1 MEKEQSLR
9 YICLKQMSHIPLI
22 WIIDDDD
29 LFIMITRNNI
39 RKTSSQL
46 EVEVFHD
53 GQESMDCLIER
64 VSTGANLPDII
75 LLDLNM
81 PIADGWAFLTN
92 YAQLDAEV
100 RNKIQVYVC
109 TSSID
114 PKDVHR
120 AKEFEDVKD
129 FKEKPLS
136 TEVILEILGNK

>member
-1 MEKEQSLR
+1 MGKEQSLR
-9 YICLKQMSHIPLI
+9 YICRKQMNHTPLI

-39 RKTSSQL
+39 RKASAQIET
-46 EVEVFHD
+46 EVFHD
-53 GQESMDCLIER
+53 GQESMDCLVAR
-64 VSTGANLPDII
+64 TSTSEQLPDII

-81 PIADGWAFLTN
+81 PIADGWSFLTN
-92 YAQLDAEV
+92 YARLDAGV
-100 RNKIQVYVC
+100 RNKINVYVC

>member
-1 MEKEQSLR
+1 
-9 YICLKQMSHIPLI
+9 MSRTPLI

-39 RKTSSQL
+39 RKAIIAT
-46 EVEVFHD
+46 EIEVFSD
-53 GQESMDCLIER
+53 GLNSMNCLQDRIAKGGR
-64 VSTGANLPDII
+64 LPDIV

-81 PIADGWAFLTN
+81 PIADGWVFLSN
-92 YAQLDAEV
+92 YVQIDSII
-100 RNKIQVYVC
+100 RSKIRLYVC

-120 AKEFEDVKD
+120 AQSYTDVKD

-136 TEVILEILGNK
+136 TESINEIIA

>member
-1 MEKEQSLR
+1 MNR
-9 YICLKQMSHIPLI
+9 PLLF

-39 RKTSSQL
+39 RKAISIVET
-46 EVEVFHD
+46 EVFHD
-53 GQESMDCLIER
+53 GQKSMDCLQDRI
-64 VSTGANLPDII
+64 ANGGVLPDII

-81 PIADGWAFLTN
+81 PIADGWVFLSN
-92 YAQLDAEV
+92 Y
-100 RNKIQVYVC
+100 IQIDSNIRSNIRLYVC

-120 AKEFEDVKD
+120 AQSFRDVKD

-136 TEVILEILGNK
+136 TETINEIIA